1 VFNGHQKSMKNRF
14 SSILLHHFAGFGP
27 SSWLCKTSR
36 IGYLPVS
43 VVLPKRSLWVRVAA
57 GLSIGLCP
65 TIVYAAPLSTT
76 TTLAI
81 TASGIAVSSVA
92 PGIAIKLTATVVSSA
107 TAVHPGTVRFCN
119 ASSKFC
125 TGSALLGSAQLTAT
139 GTASIALR
147 LPIGAHSVSAVFA
160 GTASAAGSSSTA
172 VPLIVTGADSTTTAL
187 KFSGVQGNY
196 SLSGT
201 VTGIGGGSPITG
213 SLTFPDTT
221 NGNVSL
227 GSASL
232 VPASAASTITLGP
245 SYAAGSGPQIVVTGD
260 FNGDGIPDLALGDAN
275 YGADTVSIL
284 LGNGDGTFTLKQTVT
299 VGNGVYYMVAGD
311 FNNDGIVDLIAAN
324 DFDNTYTVLLGKG
337 DGTFAPQAA
346 VTVPGDAV
354 MAMGDFNGDG
364 NLDFV
369 VGSYGTSNITVL
381 LGNGDGTFTAQST
394 VIPTG
399 DEIFLVT
406 AADFN
411 GDGFTDL
418 AIVGSDLN
426 TATVLLSNGDGT
438 FTAKGSYP
446 TGNQPGSLIT
456 NDFNG
461 DGIPD
466 LIAANGPVGTLTVLL
481 GKGDGTF
488 TTVMPAPSLPVGLFI
503 SVSADFN
510 GDGIPDLA
518 MAGQEGSLN
527 LQILLGNGDGT
538 FTTQPAVI
546 KATTGT
552 YGPFALV
559 AADFNGDGAM
569 DIATADGVK
578 NATFILLNQIVS
590 TSTATLSG
598 VAIAGGGQHSVEASY
613 PGAGVYAA
621 STSPAVTLDV
631 PLMTTTLSL
640 TPFPDTGPYGRQVVF
655 MATLSPSSAGSM
667 STNGEQI
674 TFMDNGVT
682 VGTGVLAS
690 GVATF
695 TTSTLPIG
703 SQTFTAV
710 YPGDNSFAASTSAGA
725 SYVVTPPRQISSIS
739 LAATVNG
746 AAVSQV
752 AAGTSVTYTATVTA
766 NGAPIHPGQVSFCNA
781 RATLCSGSGLLGT
794 ASLLANGTASLK
806 LRFGIGGDPVR
817 AVFIGTSGYAGATST
832 VVSVG
837 VTGIQPSTATLTSS
851 GTAGAYILNATIT
864 GTGLVLTNPSGT
876 VSFLDTTN
884 SNAVVG
890 AATLTQGT
898 LVRSFNTIASPSTS
912 PGPHSVVVADFNR
925 DGIPDVATINSGDN
939 TVSILLGNGD
949 GTMTAEAPIST
960 GGIGPVQILSADFN
974 GDDIPDLV
982 IANASGT
989 NTVLLLLGNGD
1000 GTFTAKPGPAV
1011 SSPVS
1016 LAVADLNGDGI
1027 LDLAVGTAANTI
1039 AVELG
1044 KGDGTFAAVATAS
1057 STGNLPKALA
1067 VGDFNGDGFPD
1078 LAVANYNDSTIILLL
1093 GNGDGTFLTQ
1103 AGTLMTGTNPA
1114 AVIAQDVNGDGI
1126 LDLVTANQGSG
1137 TLSVYLGASNGT
1149 FTLKSSPACGG
1160 SPTGVTAADFN
1171 GDGFVDLAAAGTNST
1186 SGVTIFSGKGDGT
1199 FTAQTTALTAGSSPN
1214 SVATGDFNGDGI
1226 PDLVTANGASNNA
1239 SVILGEITGTST
1251 ASIGTLTTGAFGPNP
1266 GQVILAYT
1274 GGLAIPGS
1282 GVHNVDVA
1290 YPGDSTYGPSTS
1302 AAIPLNGTPVVT
1314 LFKLYPSTTFNSFG
1328 QTLNLTAA
1336 LSPFAVDN
1344 QSTNGETVTFTAN
1357 GTVIG
1362 TGTLSG
1368 GIATFTS
1375 NSFAVGQY
1383 TMTASYPGDAYFV
1396 AATATAPYKVTPAIS
1411 PTTTVLSLTA
1421 NGAPATIV
1429 VPGTVVTLMAT
1440 VMGAGQPVHP
1450 GTINFCNATILPCT
1464 GSALLGTAQ
1473 LNSSGVVTIKRRFG
1487 SGGYQIT
1494 ARFAGN
1500 TGFSSSSSAS
1510 VALSAPSVSKTAISS
1525 SGLPG
1530 NYVLTGTVSS
1540 TGTPIA
1546 PTGTVSF
1553 LDTTNANSS
1562 FASATVTAGAIAQS
1576 FVAAPNATVQ
1586 APAGFAV
1593 GDFNGDG
1600 KPDVIYTAPSGYIG
1614 STNYIGVMLSNGDG
1628 TFTSS
1633 IISTTVVTGGQL
1645 VVGDFNNDGFLDV
1658 ATEGY
1663 GYLTILF
1670 GHGDGTF
1677 TINATQMLPAGTNF
1691 QPGIGVADFNGDG
1704 NLDIV
1709 VDAGANGGS
1718 LQAIVFLGN
1727 GDGTFTIAPN
1737 ASAVAEFDAPPA
1749 IGDFNRDGIPDMAFA
1764 EATQIRTLLG
1774 NGDGTFTTVTSPIPT
1789 QPDGYLPPVAA
1800 DLNNDGILDLA
1811 VPNFTGNTVA
1821 ILLGNGDGTFTA
1833 AASPTVGNG
1842 PQSIVAADF
1851 NSDGVLDLATGN
1863 YTDGTISVLLGKGDG
1878 TFQPQTVLSTVGRPA
1893 ALTAV
1898 DLNGDGL
1905 PDLVASGR
1913 YASVASVYLN
1923 TASYIATATAS
1934 NVSVPGTGI
1943 HYVDANYL
1951 GNTAYAGST
1960 SSTIPLVAETT
1971 VAPPTVTA
1979 TTISLSANL
1988 VTSGFGQSVTLTA
2001 VVSPHAGTG
2010 TTTNGETVNFL
2021 NNNLIIGSGTL
2032 SGGVATFTTTA
2043 LPQGKNSLSAAYN
2056 GDSNFFASVS
2066 TPFTLTVTPAT
2077 VAISLAISAAG
2088 QPISTVAS
2096 NTTVNLIA
2104 TVTRSS
2110 VAMFPGIVNFCDVA
2124 YASCAGPGLLG
2135 TVSLTKNGTASLK
2148 LRPSIGQ
2155 HQFNAVFQAQTNYSY
2170 GTSTTVP
2177 LTVTGIFPSTTA
2189 LAATGSQDNYTLTA
2203 TTTGSGKPIG
2213 PTGGVS
2219 FYDTSSNNLL
2229 LGSGSL
2235 GASTQVRSFVP
2246 GTPTIVGN
2254 SPTEEISADFN
2265 GDGIPDIAVLDAN
2278 GVGAPFLTILL
2289 GNGDGT
2295 FTAKPVTGFDSNA
2308 LSFNSTARKLA
2319 VGDFNGDGI
2328 PDLAVGEYPGSAAI
2342 LLGVGDGTFTLAT
2355 TLIDPGGLEDNAPAL
2370 SIGDFNGDGVP
2381 DLLMIGEGIISHDPN
2396 NAVIFPG
2403 NGDGTFGAAITPSIT
2418 PGFGAQS
2425 VVSGDFNGDG
2435 ILDIA
2440 VSATSGGV
2448 TVFLGTGGGSFG
2460 TAASYPGGA
2469 GTTDIRI
2476 GDFNGDGILDLATAN
2491 NTANNVSVFLGN
2503 GDGTFAA
2510 LPVSPTTGP
2519 GAYRLAIG
2527 DFNGDGVEDIAVA
2540 NQVGVIPHNNSVT
2553 VLLGNG
2559 DGSFTPQGA
2568 NIAIGYGLT
2577 GILSG
2582 DFNGDGQLDLALVDG
2597 GSDSVTVLSNQVT
2610 ETAIGYMYNAQI
2622 TGAGAHLVDAV
2633 YAGDS
2638 NFAGSTSPAITLN
2651 GITATATALGLTST
2665 ASIGTYGGSIT
2676 LTATLTPA
2684 GAPATNGETV
2694 SFRSGT
2700 TVIGTAALNSGVA
2713 VLVTTALP
2721 AGSDNVTAVYSG
2733 DAVYGSSTSNAVAI
2747 AIAKANSATAYTPAA
2762 SQIYGIT
2769 AATAGILNATGT
2781 PVGGTFAYTATSG
2794 GNTIPVTGSTLLP
2807 AGTYSLTA
2815 TYTPADA
2822 TDYATSTQTF
2832 AGYVVNK
2839 ATPVVSWATPSAIL
2853 YGTQLTVSQLNAASS
2868 VAGSFI
2874 YLPAAGAILPVG
2886 SQTLGVTFTPTDSA
2900 DYTTALSSVTLKINQ
2915 ATPIITWATPAP
2927 IAFGSALTGVQLDAT
2942 ASVPGTFVYNPG
2954 AGTSLAAGQ
2963 NTLKVTFTPTDTV
2976 DYTVATGSVTLLVG
2990 QGTPTITWPAPAAI
3004 SYGIALSGAQL
3015 NATANVPGTFVYTPS
3030 AGTVLHAGQQTL
3042 GVVFTPNDTTTYSP
3056 ATASVT
3062 LQVNQATPVITWAT
3076 PAAVSYGT
3084 ALSSAQLDATA
3095 NVTGSFTYTPPA
3107 GATPGVGA
3115 QVLKVVFAPTDTTDY
3130 TSVTDTVSLQVNQ
3143 AVPAINWA
3151 APPAV
3156 PYGTVLSSTQLNAT
3170 ANTPGTFTY
3179 TPAAGS
3185 TLTSVGT
3192 QTLKVAFT
3200 PTDTVDYTTATDSVL
3215 LAVNQATPALTWP
3228 APAGIVYGTS
3238 LSAAQLDA
3246 TANVPGSLV
3255 YTPGV
3260 GAAPA
3265 AGTQTLKAV
3274 FTPTDATDYA
3284 AVTST
3289 INLAV
3294 TPAPLTITPA
3304 NATRTYEAANPAF
3317 TYSSSGFVNGDSA
3330 AVLSGAPALTTTAT
3344 TASAP
3349 GTYPITAAQGT
3360 LTAANYSFVLASGTL
3375 TVTQAASVSTVSLSA
3390 ASISLGSPETVTVS
3404 VSSAATGTPTGTVTF
3419 LDGTTTLATVALTNG
3434 QASYTTSS
3442 FTAGVQ
3448 TLNISYSGDAD
3459 FAASTASASVT
3470 VSAVPADFTLASGGN
3485 GTQTILPGQ
3494 VADYS
3499 FALAP
3504 TQGAYPGA
3512 VTFTVAGLP
3521 AGASAT
3527 FSPASLTASSGPQ
3540 TVVLNVQSTVLTARQ
3555 DALPLRLPALALGM
3569 LLLPL
3574 AGARRLRRSATRMK
3588 GYGLALLLALA
3599 GFALAASLT
3608 GCGATT
3614 GFFGQSPKSYPLVV
3628 TATSGNMQHN
3638 ATVTLTIE

>member
-1 VFNGHQKSMKNRF
+1 MFNGHQKPMKNRLLP
-14 SSILLHHFAGFGP
+14 ILLHHFAGFGP
-27 SSWLCKTSR
+27 SSWLCKTSC
-36 IGYLPVS
+36 IGVS
-43 VVLPKRSLWVRVAA
+43 PGPGGAAAKRSLWVRVAA

-65 TIVYAAPLSTT
+65 AILNAAPLSTT
-76 TTLAI
+76 TTLGI

-92 PGIAIKLTATVVSSA
+92 PGIAIKLTAIVVSGA

-172 VPLIVTGADSTTTAL
+172 VPLSVTGADSTTTAL

-196 SLSGT
+196 SLRGT

-284 LGNGDGTFTLKQTVT
+284 LGNGDGTFTLKQTAT
-299 VGNGVYYMVAGD
+299 VGNGAYYMVAGD
-311 FNNDGIVDLIAAN
+311 FNNDGILDLITVN
-324 DFDNTYTVLLGKG
+324 SFDSTYTVLLGKG
-337 DGTFAPQAA
+337 DGTFAAQTA
-346 VTVPGDAV
+346 VAVGSQPSV

-381 LGNGDGTFTAQST
+381 LGKGDGTFTAQST
-394 VIPTG
+394 TISTG

-411 GDGFTDL
+411 GDGLSDL
-418 AIVGSDLN
+418 AIADSDLN
-426 TATVLLSNGDGT
+426 TTSVLLSNGDGT

-466 LIAANGPVGTLTVLL
+466 LIAANGPIGTLTVLL

-518 MAGQEGSLN
+518 VAGQEGSLN

-559 AADFNGDGAM
+559 AADFNGDGTM
-569 DIATADGVK
+569 DIATADASK

-682 VGTGVLAS
+682 VGSGILAS

-725 SYVVTPPRQISSIS
+725 SYVVTPPRQLSSIS

-898 LVRSFNTIASPSTS
+898 LVRSFNTITSPSTS

-982 IANASGT
+982 VANASGT
-989 NTVLLLLGNGD
+989 NTILLLLGNGD

-1011 SSPVS
+1011 LSPVS

-1044 KGDGTFAAVATAS
+1044 KGDGTFSAVATAS

-1199 FTAQTTALTAGSSPN
+1199 FTSQTTALTAGSSPN

-1266 GQVILAYT
+1266 GQVILTYT

-1282 GVHNVDVA
+1282 GVHNVDVT

-1383 TMTASYPGDAYFV
+1383 TITASYPGDAYFV

-1421 NGAPATIV
+1421 NGAPATII

-1473 LNSSGVVTIKRRFG
+1473 LNSSGVATIKRRFG

-1633 IISTTVVTGGQL
+1633 IISTTVVTSGQL

-1677 TINATQMLPAGTNF
+1677 TINATQMLPAGINF

-1737 ASAVAEFDAPPA
+1737 ASAIAEFDAPPA

-1764 EATQIRTLLG
+1764 EATQVRTLLG

-1789 QPDGYLPPVAA
+1789 LPDPNLPPVAA

-1851 NSDGVLDLATGN
+1851 NSDGVLDLATAN

-1878 TFQPQTVLSTVGRPA
+1878 TYQPQTVLSTVGRA
-1893 ALTAV
+1893 SALAAV

-1913 YASVASVYLN
+1913 YA
-1923 TASYIATATAS
+1923 
-1934 NVSVPGTGI
+1934 
-1943 HYVDANYL
+1943 
-1951 GNTAYAGST
+1951 
-1960 SSTIPLVAETT
+1960 
-1971 VAPPTVTA
+1971 
-1979 TTISLSANL
+1979 
-1988 VTSGFGQSVTLTA
+1988 
-2001 VVSPHAGTG
+2001 
-2010 TTTNGETVNFL
+2010 
-2021 NNNLIIGSGTL
+2021 
-2032 SGGVATFTTTA
+2032 
-2043 LPQGKNSLSAAYN
+2043 
-2056 GDSNFFASVS
+2056 
-2066 TPFTLTVTPAT
+2066 
-2077 VAISLAISAAG
+2077 
-2088 QPISTVAS
+2088 
-2096 NTTVNLIA
+2096 
-2104 TVTRSS
+2104 
-2110 VAMFPGIVNFCDVA
+2110 
-2124 YASCAGPGLLG
+2124 
-2135 TVSLTKNGTASLK
+2135 
-2148 LRPSIGQ
+2148 
-2155 HQFNAVFQAQTNYSY
+2155 
-2170 GTSTTVP
+2170 
-2177 LTVTGIFPSTTA
+2177 
-2189 LAATGSQDNYTLTA
+2189 
-2203 TTTGSGKPIG
+2203 
-2213 PTGGVS
+2213 
-2219 FYDTSSNNLL
+2219 
-2229 LGSGSL
+2229 
-2235 GASTQVRSFVP
+2235 
-2246 GTPTIVGN
+2246 
-2254 SPTEEISADFN
+2254 
-2265 GDGIPDIAVLDAN
+2265 
-2278 GVGAPFLTILL
+2278 
-2289 GNGDGT
+2289 
-2295 FTAKPVTGFDSNA
+2295 
-2308 LSFNSTARKLA
+2308 
-2319 VGDFNGDGI
+2319 
-2328 PDLAVGEYPGSAAI
+2328 
-2342 LLGVGDGTFTLAT
+2342 
-2355 TLIDPGGLEDNAPAL
+2355 
-2370 SIGDFNGDGVP
+2370 
-2381 DLLMIGEGIISHDPN
+2381 
-2396 NAVIFPG
+2396 
-2403 NGDGTFGAAITPSIT
+2403 
-2418 PGFGAQS
+2418 
-2425 VVSGDFNGDG
+2425 
-2435 ILDIA
+2435 
-2440 VSATSGGV
+2440 
-2448 TVFLGTGGGSFG
+2448 
-2460 TAASYPGGA
+2460 
-2469 GTTDIRI
+2469 
-2476 GDFNGDGILDLATAN
+2476 
-2491 NTANNVSVFLGN
+2491 
-2503 GDGTFAA
+2503 
-2510 LPVSPTTGP
+2510 
-2519 GAYRLAIG
+2519 
-2527 DFNGDGVEDIAVA
+2527 
-2540 NQVGVIPHNNSVT
+2540 
-2553 VLLGNG
+2553 
-2559 DGSFTPQGA
+2559 
-2568 NIAIGYGLT
+2568 
-2577 GILSG
+2577 
-2582 DFNGDGQLDLALVDG
+2582 
-2597 GSDSVTVLSNQVT
+2597 
-2610 ETAIGYMYNAQI
+2610 
-2622 TGAGAHLVDAV
+2622 
-2633 YAGDS
+2633 
-2638 NFAGSTSPAITLN
+2638 
-2651 GITATATALGLTST
+2651 
-2665 ASIGTYGGSIT
+2665 
-2676 LTATLTPA
+2676 
-2684 GAPATNGETV
+2684 
-2694 SFRSGT
+2694 
-2700 TVIGTAALNSGVA
+2700 
-2713 VLVTTALP
+2713 
-2721 AGSDNVTAVYSG
+2721 
-2733 DAVYGSSTSNAVAI
+2733 
-2747 AIAKANSATAYTPAA
+2747 
-2762 SQIYGIT
+2762 
-2769 AATAGILNATGT
+2769 
-2781 PVGGTFAYTATSG
+2781 
-2794 GNTIPVTGSTLLP
+2794 
-2807 AGTYSLTA
+2807 
-2815 TYTPADA
+2815 
-2822 TDYATSTQTF
+2822 
-2832 AGYVVNK
+2832 
-2839 ATPVVSWATPSAIL
+2839 
-2853 YGTQLTVSQLNAASS
+2853 
-2868 VAGSFI
+2868 
-2874 YLPAAGAILPVG
+2874 
-2886 SQTLGVTFTPTDSA
+2886 
-2900 DYTTALSSVTLKINQ
+2900 
-2915 ATPIITWATPAP
+2915 
-2927 IAFGSALTGVQLDAT
+2927 
-2942 ASVPGTFVYNPG
+2942 
-2954 AGTSLAAGQ
+2954 
-2963 NTLKVTFTPTDTV
+2963 
-2976 DYTVATGSVTLLVG
+2976 
-2990 QGTPTITWPAPAAI
+2990 
-3004 SYGIALSGAQL
+3004 
-3015 NATANVPGTFVYTPS
+3015 
-3030 AGTVLHAGQQTL
+3030 
-3042 GVVFTPNDTTTYSP
+3042 
-3056 ATASVT
+3056 
-3062 LQVNQATPVITWAT
+3062 
-3076 PAAVSYGT
+3076 
-3084 ALSSAQLDATA
+3084 
-3095 NVTGSFTYTPPA
+3095 
-3107 GATPGVGA
+3107 
-3115 QVLKVVFAPTDTTDY
+3115 
-3130 TSVTDTVSLQVNQ
+3130 
-3143 AVPAINWA
+3143 
-3151 APPAV
+3151 
-3156 PYGTVLSSTQLNAT
+3156 
-3170 ANTPGTFTY
+3170 
-3179 TPAAGS
+3179 
-3185 TLTSVGT
+3185 
-3192 QTLKVAFT
+3192 
-3200 PTDTVDYTTATDSVL
+3200 
-3215 LAVNQATPALTWP
+3215 
-3228 APAGIVYGTS
+3228 
-3238 LSAAQLDA
+3238 
-3246 TANVPGSLV
+3246 
-3255 YTPGV
+3255 
-3260 GAAPA
+3260 
-3265 AGTQTLKAV
+3265 
-3274 FTPTDATDYA
+3274 
-3284 AVTST
+3284 
-3289 INLAV
+3289 
-3294 TPAPLTITPA
+3294 
-3304 NATRTYEAANPAF
+3304 
-3317 TYSSSGFVNGDSA
+3317 
-3330 AVLSGAPALTTTAT
+3330 
-3344 TASAP
+3344 
-3349 GTYPITAAQGT
+3349 
-3360 LTAANYSFVLASGTL
+3360 
-3375 TVTQAASVSTVSLSA
+3375 
-3390 ASISLGSPETVTVS
+3390 
-3404 VSSAATGTPTGTVTF
+3404 
-3419 LDGTTTLATVALTNG
+3419 
-3434 QASYTTSS
+3434 
-3442 FTAGVQ
+3442 
-3448 TLNISYSGDAD
+3448 
-3459 FAASTASASVT
+3459 
-3470 VSAVPADFTLASGGN
+3470 
-3485 GTQTILPGQ
+3485 
-3494 VADYS
+3494 
-3499 FALAP
+3499 
-3504 TQGAYPGA
+3504 
-3512 VTFTVAGLP
+3512 
-3521 AGASAT
+3521 
-3527 FSPASLTASSGPQ
+3527 
-3540 TVVLNVQSTVLTARQ
+3540 
-3555 DALPLRLPALALGM
+3555 
-3569 LLLPL
+3569 
-3574 AGARRLRRSATRMK
+3574 
-3588 GYGLALLLALA
+3588 
-3599 GFALAASLT
+3599 
-3608 GCGATT
+3608 
-3614 GFFGQSPKSYPLVV
+3614 
-3628 TATSGNMQHN
+3628 
-3638 ATVTLTIE
+3638 